1 MKLSILIKRYFRKRR
16 RCQKH
21 SNRHGGNKKINE
33 MVNFKGPKIS
43 QREQESMRG
52 KEEFVV

>member
-43 QREQESMRG
+43 QREQESMRAG
-52 KEEFVV
+52 KKNL